1 MGFLDSR
8 SGRGIHSVEV
18 LRIEGLSKHFGGV
31 VAVEDFSL
39 SQQETEI
46 SGIIGPNGAG
56 KTTVFNLI
64 TGVYASDSGSI
75 ALMDRDITGLPSHT
89 RTNLGISRTF
99 QNIRLF
105 KNLSVLD
112 NMKVAYGKKVKY
124 TLWEEMLRF
133 PRVKHEEK
141 AIDELAKG
149 HLSYFGL
156 LKYADQKP
164 DNLPYGIQRRLELA
178 RTLMAGPKLL
188 LLDEPAAGLNPREV
202 HVLIELI
209 RKIQEENSL
218 SIIIVEHH
226 MELIMNIC
234 SRIHVLDFGKKIA
247 EGKPEEIKKNTS
259 VLQAYLGDE
268 G

>member
-1 MGFLDSR
+1 
-8 SGRGIHSVEV
+8 VEV
-18 LRIEGLSKHFGGV
+18 LKIEGLSKHFGGV

-39 SQQETEI
+39 TQHEHEI
-46 SGIIGPNGAG
+46 TGIIGPNGAG

-64 TGVYASDSGSI
+64 TGVYPGDSGRISF
-75 ALMDRDITGLPSHT
+75 MSRDITRLPSHT
-89 RTNLGISRTF
+89 RTDLGISRTF

-124 TLWEEMLRF
+124 TLWEEMLRL
-133 PRVKHEEK
+133 PRVRQEEK
-141 AIDELAKG
+141 NIDDMAKC

-156 LKYADQKP
+156 LKYGDQKP
-164 DNLPYGIQRRLELA
+164 NNLPYGIQRRLELA
-178 RTLMAGPKLL
+178 RTLMSRPKLL

-202 HVLIELI
+202 RALIEMI
-209 RKIQEENSL
+209 RKIQEDNNL

-247 EGKPEEIKKNTS
+247 EGKPEEIKKDEK